1 MINNAVRL
9 NDMKMELKSPSMD
22 SVLIYVTIIIV
33 ENDNT
38 ATNRQRNTIF
48 VKNKDTFK
56 FTNFLKTI
64 NLTKNVE
71 IVIVN

>member
-1 MINNAVRL
+1 
-9 NDMKMELKSPSMD
+9 MKMELKSPSMD

>member
-9 NDMKMELKSPSMD
+9 NDMKIELKSPNMD

-38 ATNRQRNTIF
+38 ATNRQRDTIF
-48 VKNKDTFK
+48 VKNKDMFK

>member
-1 MINNAVRL
+1 
-9 NDMKMELKSPSMD
+9 MD

>member
-1 MINNAVRL
+1 MDNTVKL
-9 NDMKMELKSPSMD
+9 NDMKIELKSPSMD
-22 SVLIYVTIIIV
+22 STLMYVTIIIV

-38 ATNRQRNTIF
+38 ATNKQRNTIL
-48 VKNKDTFK
+48 VKNRYMFK

-64 NLTKNVE
+64 NLINNVE